1 MPERNNSV
9 AAASPVE
16 LARIVGGNWR
26 IVLSAM
32 ALAIVLAAVYVYLVA
47 KREYTAT
54 GSIMIDRPGSLYPSS
69 PAVADAGTLDKSTIM
84 SQGEALRSRD
94 LLVNVQK
101 RLESEGFSMAVPAGE
116 SAVEGLREALTVKI
130 GDDTHVINAEFDDAN
145 PQLAG
150 RALSLLF
157 DEYIQRDVNRRG
169 AANAAAREQYEARA
183 EALRTELASLNRQI
197 ALESAASG
205 RYFGAGDSMLSS
217 SMQAAAAQMNE
228 LQSQITAIN
237 ARIKVGSQAVAA
249 GNWAEAERTLQSP
262 TLQRLLQ
269 NQIDLELEQQAAT
282 AKGQGAR
289 HPESQALQLRKT
301 SLGGLLREEVQQ
313 TLTTL
318 GESRLHLLEQSRELQ
333 RQIGS
338 MRASSNQEL
347 RGAATLDQLERS
359 AGALRDMLNTAVE
372 KLYDTAVLPAAS
384 AWIVEAPSVSAHPTS
399 PRAGLT
405 FTGAA
410 LFGLIGGSLL
420 AFWREGRRRG
430 TLAALEIDHPV
441 MMPALWSLPA
451 PRPKL
456 LSVSGPSSFDNLQ
469 TQDWQETLRAI
480 GHKLALKAVPGRGLA
495 VAVVSAHPKE
505 GKTMVALAL
514 ARRLVRDGYKVLLV
528 DGDLRKPDIHRRA
541 SAGVDGSLHTLLQQ
555 HPDWKGLLR
564 SDDSSGL
571 HVIAPNQPA
580 DPSTG
585 VLRGQ
590 GIKALLEAARRHYDF
605 IIVDTS
611 PVTRVADGLLLL
623 EHVDTAIMVSG
634 ERTDPEGTRQVLEQA
649 DFPLAKIGGLVRL
662 GRGVGAM
669 SYPGY

>member
-1 MPERNNSV
+1 MAERNNSV
-9 AAASPVE
+9 VAASPVE
-16 LARIVGGNWR
+16 LARIVANNWR
-26 IVLSAM
+26 VVLSAM
-32 ALAIVLAAVYVYLVA
+32 GAAVLLAAVYVFFIA
-47 KREYTAT
+47 KREYTAA

-69 PAVADAGTLDKSTIM
+69 PAVADPGTLDKSTIM

-94 LLVNVQK
+94 LLLNVQK
-101 RLESEGFSMAVPAGE
+101 RLESEGYPMVVPPGE
-116 SAVEGLREALTVKI
+116 SAVDGLRQALTIKV
-130 GDDTHVINAEFDDAN
+130 GEDTHVINAQFDDAN
-145 PQLAG
+145 PQFAG

-157 DEYIQRDVNRRG
+157 DEYIQRDVNRKA
-169 AANAAAREQYEARA
+169 AANAAARKQYEARA
-183 EALRTELASLNRQI
+183 DALKGELDTLNRQI
-197 ALESAASG
+197 AMESAASG
-205 RYFGAGDSMLSS
+205 RYLAGGGSILSS
-217 SMQAAAAQMNE
+217 NMQAAVAEIND
-228 LQSQITAIN
+228 LQAQITSIN
-237 ARIKVGSQAVAA
+237 AKMKVGREAIAG
-249 GNWAEAERTLQSP
+249 GNWADAQGTLQTP
-262 TLQRLLQ
+262 TLQRLMQ
-269 NQIDLELEQQAAT
+269 TEVDLELEEQAAN
-282 AKGQGAR
+282 AKGRGSR
-289 HPESQALQLRKT
+289 HPDAQALQLRKA
-301 SLGGLLREEVQQ
+301 SLDNLMKDEVRGA
-313 TLTTL
+313 LATL
-318 GESRLHLLEQSRELQ
+318 GENRIRLQAQSSDLQ
-333 RQIGS
+333 RQIAGLK
-338 MRASSNQEL
+338 ASSDREL
-347 RGAATLDQLERS
+347 RGTAALDQLERS
-359 AGALRDMLNTAVE
+359 AVALRDMLNVAVE
-372 KLYDTAVLPAAS
+372 KLYDTAVVPVAN
-384 AWIVEAPSVSAHPTS
+384 AWVVEAPSVSTHPTS

-430 TLAALEIDHPV
+430 TLAALEIDHPAL
-441 MMPALWSLPA
+441 MPALWSLPA

-514 ARRLVRDGYKVLLV
+514 ARRLVRDGYKVLLI

-541 SAGVDGSLHTLLQQ
+541 SAGVDGSLHSLLQQ
-555 HPDWKGLLR
+555 NPDWKGLLR
-564 SDDSSGL
+564 SDDSSAL

-585 VLRGQ
+585 VLRDR
-590 GIKALLEAARRHYDF
+590 GIQALLEAARRHYDF
-605 IIVDTS
+605 IVVDTS

-662 GRGVGAM
+662 GRGVGAL